1 VAKGAVIKRTVC
13 RTADMI
19 NYIQFV
25 LKFETEVVF
34 DYFSGFPGLGMVN
47 VDVD

>member
-1 VAKGAVIKRTVC
+1 
-13 RTADMI
+13 MI

-34 DYFSGFPGLGMVN
+34 DYLSGFPGLGMVN
-47 VDVD
+47 VDVDRRHFQCHVQSQWTAHL